1 MATLSEIDKQIAELE
16 AQKKKLLAEQKDA
29 ALKKVMDAIS
39 ELNKLGYN
47 YSLTEDGQAPTT
59 TRTRRPGVKND
70 VLAAIK
76 ASSTGLDRQGVLAAL
91 SAHDDQ
97 KLTNS
102 ISNALSQLK
111 KSGAISHDTETG
123 TYTAG

>member
-1 MATLSEIDKQIAELE
+1 MATLSELDKQIAELE
-16 AQKKKLLAEQKDA
+16 AQKKKLIQQEKEVALAKVKDA
-29 ALKKVMDAIS
+29 IA
-39 ELNKLGYN
+39 ELNALGYN
-47 YSLTEDGQAPTT
+47 YSLTETGQAPTT

-70 VLAAIK
+70 VLGAIK
-76 ASSTGLDRQGVLAAL
+76 ASSTGLDRQGVLSAL
-91 SAHDDQ
+91 GAHDDQ

-123 TYTAG
+123 TYSVS